1 MIDTIVQT
9 PWQSGDCAGLL
20 IQFPLGA
27 RVRISSV
34 SFFYAGM
41 AERSNALDLK
51 SSSQREH
58 RFESCCRRF
67 YA

>member
-34 SFFYAGM
+34 SFFKGDM
-41 AERSNALDLK
+41 PEWS
-51 SSSQREH
+51 
-58 RFESCCRRF
+58 
-67 YA
+67 

>member
-1 MIDTIVQT
+1 MIDKIVQT

-34 SFFYAGM
+34 SFFNAGM
-41 AERSNALDLK
+41 SERLRS
-51 SSSQREH
+51 EI
-58 RFESCCRRF
+58 
-67 YA
+67 